1 MNCYNHSN
9 EVAVATCIDCGKGL
23 CDECA
28 RMYTIPICNACNFI
42 RIKVEKSSILK
53 RWGISLGIAI
63 LLTILF
69 CTNGGDKEFS
79 TDNITIKMLY
89 LFVGI
94 PYGWRALNVI
104 TPKFS
109 LILPVYWA
117 FIACILY
124 FFIKG
129 IISSIIGFFILPF
142 KLFKEI
148 KRYIEINRTL
158 RFMRS

>member
-1 MNCYNHSN
+1 M
-9 EVAVATCIDCGKGL
+9 G
-23 CDECA
+23 
-28 RMYTIPICNACNFI
+28 NFI
-42 RIKVEKSSILK
+42 GHSDYIDHF
-53 RWGISLGIAI
+53 
-63 LLTILF
+63 F

-117 FIACILY
+117 FIAWILY

-129 IISSIIGFFILPF
+129 IISGIIGFFILPF